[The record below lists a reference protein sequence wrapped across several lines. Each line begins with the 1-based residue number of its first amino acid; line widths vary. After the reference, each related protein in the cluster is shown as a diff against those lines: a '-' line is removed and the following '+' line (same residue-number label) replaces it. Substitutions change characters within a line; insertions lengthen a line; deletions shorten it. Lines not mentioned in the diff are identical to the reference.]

1 MTSVLTNDALVLN
14 RGWMAIATT
23 PVRHAMTLLFTD
35 AARAINPE
43 TFEMH
48 DFPSW
53 AGLEVDPDADA
64 IRTVSGAIRVPEVIV
79 LTRFQGVPRQS
90 LPFTRRNLVRR
101 DQSTCQYCGSSPGL
115 GDLSIDHV
123 MPRSKGG
130 GTSWE
135 NCVLACVRCN
145 RRKGNKLVHEAGM
158 RLLRVPVAPKW
169 SPIFEVAQ
177 THKREAW
184 KRFVADN
191 LWTEAS

>member
-1 MTSVLTNDALVLN
+1 MTSVLTNDTLVLN

-123 MPRSKGG
+123 MAPLEGRRDFLGELRARLRTMQSTQGQQARARGRHASPARARRPQVVPHLRS
-130 GTSWE
+130 
-135 NCVLACVRCN
+135 CPDPQA
-145 RRKGNKLVHEAGM
+145 
-158 RLLRVPVAPKW
+158 
-169 SPIFEVAQ
+169 
-177 THKREAW
+177 
-184 KRFVADN
+184 
-191 LWTEAS
+191 